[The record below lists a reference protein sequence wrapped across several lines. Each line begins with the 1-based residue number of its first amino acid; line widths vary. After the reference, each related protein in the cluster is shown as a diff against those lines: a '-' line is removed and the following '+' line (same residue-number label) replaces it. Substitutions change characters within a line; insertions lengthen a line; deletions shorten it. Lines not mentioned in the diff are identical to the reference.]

1 MIETGVN
8 DAAGASGRDA
18 VGDGREEAD
27 EEGNAIWLQSL
38 LALGFAAAAEAAA
51 VLAVAALLLIAKSRG
66 SGMLTLHMEPA
77 AASAGTL
84 TLTLLPPMSMSN
96 GRRVSCPAGMM
107 NSTVREVLDAIKPT
121 PESIK

>member
-27 EEGNAIWLQSL
+27 EEGNAIWL